1 MHGLSNI
8 IYRCVDIEMDYHF
21 YAVFLRFERVLKGHI
36 ISSWWSVIR
45 IVQISNPTTEPG
57 IVPQTGIPVIVGMF
71 GILYRESDSKA
82 TTVTKMAPSRH
93 PIPVTFDNR
102 VLMALHP
109 LLDPTMGRMN
119 ARRLTIYVYIDIF
132 YIGVPWG

>member
-1 MHGLSNI
+1 MQ
-8 IYRCVDIEMDYHF
+8 CF
-21 YAVFLRFERVLKGHI
+21 WFERVLKGHI

-45 IVQISNPTTEPG
+45 TVQISNPTTEPG

-71 GILYRESDSKA
+71 GILYRESDSKV

-109 LLDPTMGRMN
+109 LLHLTMGRMN
-119 ARRLTIYVYIDIF
+119 ARRLTIYVYINIF